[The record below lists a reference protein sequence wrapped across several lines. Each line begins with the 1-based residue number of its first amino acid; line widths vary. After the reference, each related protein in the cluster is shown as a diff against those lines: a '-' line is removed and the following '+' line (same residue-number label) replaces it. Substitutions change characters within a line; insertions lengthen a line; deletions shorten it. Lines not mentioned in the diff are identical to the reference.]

1 MPDEDSHGRGK
12 GAVVGAEVG
21 SRIWRRDAFAWTSP
35 PLLQRH
41 GVRCIRLHL
50 LRAAV
55 ESMDVVGDPRTAEN
69 RLIRAFR

>member
-1 MPDEDSHGRGK
+1 
-12 GAVVGAEVG
+12 
-21 SRIWRRDAFAWTSP
+21 
-35 PLLQRH
+35 
-41 GVRCIRLHL
+41 